1 MLTLLAPANIK
12 AQFFL
17 PQPQLG
23 AINQPVRLQC
33 HGWGAPIPANIDSS
47 RAAKDTSPIICRTK
61 NRAKRV
67 FMVEA
72 RSKPAGRAPPA
83 FW

>member
-1 MLTLLAPANIK
+1 M
-12 AQFFL
+12 
-17 PQPQLG
+17 G

-33 HGWGAPIPANIDSS
+33 DGWGAPIPANIDSA

-61 NRAKRV
+61 KRAKRV
-67 FMVEA
+67 FMVES
-72 RSKPAGRAPPA
+72 RSKLAERAPPA

>member
-12 AQFFL
+12 AQFFR

-23 AINQPVRLQC
+23 AINQPARLQC
-33 HGWGAPIPANIDSS
+33 DGWGAPIPANIDST
-47 RAAKDTSPIICRTK
+47 RAAKDTSPIICRRK

-72 RSKPAGRAPPA
+72 RTKPAGRALPA
-83 FW
+83 SR